1 MKKFHNP
8 PEKEK
13 LIEIIYLALSTTN
26 TQLLE
31 CEINTELAGST
42 LIAVF
47 VYNERMLAF
56 NVGDSRA
63 IVLQE
68 RRKEGFKKEGV

>member
-1 MKKFHNP
+1 M
-8 PEKEK
+8 
-13 LIEIIYLALSTTN
+13 ALSTTN

-47 VYNERMLAF
+47 VYNERILAF

-63 IVLQE
+63 ILMQE
-68 RRKEGFKKEGV
+68 RRKEEFKREGF